1 VVYKYLKEIEMK
13 TFKIPSE
20 DKLKAIKGYMDM
32 GLSQSEIG
40 RMLGISKQLVRYWV
54 LKIKKGVNK

>member
-1 VVYKYLKEIEMK
+1 MK

-20 DKLKAIKGYMDM
+20 DKLNAIKGYMDK

-54 LKIKKGVNK
+54 LKIKEVKK

>member
-1 VVYKYLKEIEMK
+1 MK
-13 TFKIPSE
+13 KFKIPSE

-54 LKIKKGVNK
+54 LKIKEAGKK